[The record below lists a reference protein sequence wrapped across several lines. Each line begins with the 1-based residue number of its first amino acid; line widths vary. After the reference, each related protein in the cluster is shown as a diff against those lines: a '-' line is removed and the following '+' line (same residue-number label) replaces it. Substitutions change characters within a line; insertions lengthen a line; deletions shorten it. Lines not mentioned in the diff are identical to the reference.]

1 MASLTPVKQR
11 SGKLTYAVDVVVP
24 GIGRKRI
31 RLGSTTKRDAGRFCT
46 MIQSIE
52 DAVRLGS
59 PVRRQDEEWLRNL
72 PPNQFDRIHR
82 TGLLDRTSIPSR
94 MFSFSD
100 WVEQWLLSVSVKRAD
115 RTHDLYKQSADMFIE
130 FVGEGVSLA
139 AITRDDAE
147 SWNDSLIASGI
158 SIASVRRHIRQLKAC
173 FNAAIRRDILLTNPF
188 DRIESASIAA
198 ERGRIITDEEAERV
212 LDELPSTDYKLMFAL
227 ARFGGLRSP
236 SESTII
242 EWEDIDFKLYK
253 IRVYAQ
259 KTQRTKPIRQ
269 TPILPQLMDLLEE
282 TAALTENLTGPI
294 LRVSEHNH
302 ARTIANAARRAGVE
316 PWERTFQT
324 LRQSFETIMCER
336 FPAHVVAAWTGHSV
350 EVSQAHYLT
359 MRDEYFTEAGKR
371 SIKRSTP
378 VRNEGQFDETAQ
390 IEGVGGVACKVKQ
403 QDTLRNSP
411 ARIRTG
417 DRAIMSREL

>member
-1 MASLTPVKQR
+1 MASLTKLTQR
-11 SGKLTYAVDVVVP
+11 SGKPAFAVDVVVP

-31 RLGSTTKRDAGRFCT
+31 RLGTVTKRNADQFCT
-46 MIQSIE
+46 SIQNIE
-52 DAVRLGS
+52 DAIRLGS
-59 PVRRQDEEWLRNL
+59 PVRRQDEKWLRNL
-72 PPNQFDRIHR
+72 PPEQFDRIHR

-94 MFSFSD
+94 MLLLSD
-100 WVEQWLLSVSVKRAD
+100 WVEQWLKSVSVKCAV
-115 RTHDLYKQSADMFIE
+115 RTRDLYEQSANMFIE
-130 FVGEGVSLA
+130 FIGEDVSLA
-139 AITRDDAE
+139 AITRDNAE
-147 SWNDSLIASGI
+147 CWNDSLIASGI
-158 SIASVRRHIRQLKAC
+158 SIASVRRNIRHLKAC

-212 LDELPSTDYKLMFAL
+212 LAELPSTDYKLMFAL

-242 EWEDIDFKLYK
+242 VWEDIDFQLSK

-269 TPILPQLMDLLEE
+269 APILPQLMDILEE
-282 TAALTENLTGPI
+282 AAALTDDLTGPV
-294 LRVSEHNH
+294 LRVSEYNH

-350 EVSQAHYLT
+350 EVAQAHYLT
-359 MRDEYFTEAGKR
+359 MRDEYFTEASR
-371 SIKRSTP
+371 RSTHGRNEWQSEETT
-378 VRNEGQFDETAQ
+378 RNEGVRDA
-390 IEGVGGVACKVKQ
+390 GCKVKQ
-403 QDTLRNSP
+403 HDTLRNSP

-417 DRAIMSREL
+417 DQAIMSRGL

>member
-1 MASLTPVKQR
+1 MASFTPVKQR
-11 SGKLTYAVDVVVP
+11 SGNLTYAVDVVVP
-24 GIGRKRI
+24 GVGRKRF
-31 RLGSTTKRDAGRFCT
+31 RLGSTTKQSAGRFCT

-52 DAVRLGS
+52 DAIRLGS

-72 PPNQFDRIHR
+72 PPEQFDRIHR

-100 WVEQWLLSVSVKRAD
+100 WVEQWLLSVSVKCAD
-115 RTHDLYKQSADMFIE
+115 RTHELYQQSADMFIE
-130 FVGEGVSLA
+130 FVGQGVSLA

-147 SWNDSLIASGI
+147 CWNDSLIASGI
-158 SIASVRRHIRQLKAC
+158 SIASVRRNIRQLKAC

-198 ERGRIITDEEAERV
+198 ERSRIVTDEEAELV
-212 LDELPSTDYKLMFAL
+212 LNELPTTDYKLMFAL

-236 SESTII
+236 SETTTLT
-242 EWEDIDFKLYK
+242 WEDIDFDLGKMS
-253 IRVYAQ
+253 VHAP
-259 KTQRTKPIRQ
+259 KTHQ
-269 TPILPQLMDLLEE
+269 TRLVPILPQLREVLDEVAARTDDL
-282 TAALTENLTGPI
+282 AGPI
-294 LRVSEHNH
+294 VRVSEHNH

-316 PWERTFQT
+316 SWERTFQT
-324 LRQSFETIMCER
+324 LRQSFSTLMCER

-359 MRDEYFTEAGKR
+359 MRDEYFTEAARR

-378 VRNEGQFDETAQ
+378 VRNEGQLDETVRV
-390 IEGVGGVACKVKQ
+390 EDVGGVACKVKPE
-403 QDTLRNSP
+403 DTLRNSP